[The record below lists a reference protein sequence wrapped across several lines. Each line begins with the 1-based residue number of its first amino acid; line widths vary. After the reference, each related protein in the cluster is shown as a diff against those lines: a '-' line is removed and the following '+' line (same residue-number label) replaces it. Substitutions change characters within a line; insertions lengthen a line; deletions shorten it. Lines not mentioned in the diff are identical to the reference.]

1 MKERLLV
8 FENKF
13 ELTSGTK
20 STLAAA
26 SSIVTVG
33 TTATKEASDHNAP
46 FPRAFTPSTKTAR
59 GSGRQP
65 SNLAQEGLAISH
77 PHHVRFIVA
86 WAEAGSAAGRELCQ
100 GQKRSRRPLCHGRE
114 GLGRTV
120 VSYLLLPPTNC
131 RSGRFVGGG
140 RAGGGG
146 GATGNAVPD
155 LAGTAPSDTRPRSG
169 SGGQFRR
176 GRGRRSNRCM
186 RCMRGGGGG
195 G

>member
-86 WAEAGSAAGRELCQ
+86 WAEAGSRRGGSSAKDRNAA
-100 GQKRSRRPLCHGRE
+100 E
-114 GLGRTV
+114 GLSAMGGKASVGR
-120 VSYLLLPPTNC
+120 
-131 RSGRFVGGG
+131 
-140 RAGGGG
+140 
-146 GATGNAVPD
+146 
-155 LAGTAPSDTRPRSG
+155 
-169 SGGQFRR
+169 
-176 GRGRRSNRCM
+176 
-186 RCMRGGGGG
+186 
-195 G
+195 